1 MDEYQK
7 GGNHKKEMWKRT
19 EQMKDLDVIIRRNS
33 RKNKLGELT
42 L

>member
-7 GGNHKKEMWKRT
+7 GGNHKEEIWKRI
-19 EQMKDLDVIIRRNS
+19 EQMRDLDVIGDILE
-33 RKNKLGELT
+33 KKKLGELT